1 MVSAPTSTKTMEIT
15 MATMGRLIKNFDI
28 GLLSLRQRAKRLG
41 VHLHTRAYFLHT
53 FGNHVLA
60 TLQSVRNHPL
70 VADSIADSD
79 GSDAYF
85 VVVAHYR
92 NLIAA
97 LQFGNST
104 LGHE

>member
-70 VADSIADSD
+70 VADSIADRDRSN
-79 GSDAYF
+79 AHF
-85 VVVAHYR
+85 VVVTH
-92 NLIAA
+92 NCHLIAA
-97 LQFGNST
+97 LQFRNGA
-104 LGHE
+104 LRYK